1 MGTMLY
7 TFDIGDGVM
16 KNQKKSEINT
26 LDFLVERDIR
36 GEEKKIPDEKEKSKS
51 KKTVLSLFL
60 AAVTGIFFEI
70 IYWAFGDVGLG
81 FLDDCMDYLWKY
93 SDVEFYAWFFL
104 IYYIVIALAG
114 IILIRSCRKKSG
126 GMINL
131 GTITIAIFAAIFVHH
146 IFMAHDSVVYYQ
158 LHREIYPEVCDLGYA
173 YFALYLG
180 SVYPLWLL
188 TIIITAFFKRYG
200 KSGKKNEFLD

>member
-16 KNQKKSEINT
+16 KNQKKSEIDT
-26 LDFLVERDIR
+26 LDFFVERDIR
-36 GEEKKIPDEKEKSKS
+36 GEEKQISDEKEKSKS
-51 KKTVLSLFL
+51 NKTVLRLFL
-60 AAVTGIFFEI
+60 AAVAGIVFEI
-70 IYWAFGDVGLG
+70 IYWAVGDVGLG
-81 FLDDCMDYLWKY
+81 FLDDCMDYLWEY

-114 IILIRSCRKKSG
+114 IILIRSRRKKSG
-126 GMINL
+126 GMVNL

-146 IFMAHDSVVYYQ
+146 LFMAHDSVVYYQ

-200 KSGKKNEFLD
+200 KS

>member
-16 KNQKKSEINT
+16 KNQKKSEIDM
-26 LDFLVERDIR
+26 LDFFVERDIR
-36 GEEKKIPDEKEKSKS
+36 GEEKQISDEKEKNKS
-51 KKTVLSLFL
+51 KKTVQSIFL
-60 AAVTGIFFEI
+60 AVVAGFVFET
-70 IYWAFGDVGLG
+70 IYWALGDVGLG
-81 FLDDCMDYLWKY
+81 FLDDCMDSLWKY
-93 SDVEFYAWFFL
+93 NDVNFYAWFFL

-146 IFMAHDSVVYYQ
+146 LFMAHDSVVYYQ
-158 LHREIYPEVCDLGYA
+158 LHREFYPEEDDLGYA
-173 YFALYLG
+173 YFALCLG

-188 TIIITAFFKRYG
+188 TIIITAFLKKYG
-200 KSGKKNEFLD
+200 KT